1 LHVVAAALA
10 PRLGSVTRTFSED
23 ELVGQTG
30 VSRERIEW
38 MTDIGIL
45 KPNRPGAFG
54 FGDVFRVKLVGALL
68 NGGFTFSHVEWAVSE
83 GHLNLDRADE
93 YLAVEPG
100 PKSERTFAEFMST
113 TGPRASLLPAV
124 YAALGL
130 PSPDPSLPIYADEEE
145 RLLALLDGWRLARS
159 DETLIRAGRLIAEG
173 TRMATLGWA
182 DLIDEQVA
190 GPAAESVYR
199 GEIERFPDEVREAFI
214 TLRGL
219 QPRMMEWLIRRY
231 LEQRIVA
238 GIVEGLEELLA
249 SRGMGPPRPTIPPAV
264 IFVDLSGYTRLTEER
279 GDEVAVGFAA
289 TLQREA
295 ETVAASKGGRLVKL
309 LGDGAM
315 LHLPDAGRG
324 VEAALELVRALSVE
338 TEIFAHA
345 GVHAGPVIERDRD
358 LFGRTVNLASRIA
371 EAARPGDVLASQ
383 AVVDAVSNSALRF
396 EPVDGAELK
405 GIPGPVRLFRAT
417 TNREGHST

>member
-1 LHVVAAALA
+1 
-10 PRLGSVTRTFSED
+10 VTGIFSKD

-30 VSRERIEW
+30 VSCERIDW

-45 KPNRPGAFG
+45 KPDRRGIFR
-54 FGDVFRVKLVGALL
+54 FGDVFRVKLVDALL
-68 NGGFTFSHVEWAVSE
+68 NGGFTSRHVEWAVSE
-83 GHLNLDRADE
+83 GHLNLDLADE
-93 YLAVEPG
+93 YLPVEPRLR
-100 PKSERTFAEFMST
+100 SERTFAEFMST
-113 TGPRASLLPAV
+113 GGPRASLLPAV

-130 PSPDPSLPIYADEEE
+130 PGPDPSLPIYTDEEE
-145 RLLALLDGWRLARS
+145 RLLAFLDGWRLAHN
-159 DETLIRAGRLIAEG
+159 DETVVRAARLIAEG

-214 TLRGL
+214 RLRGL

-238 GIVEGLEELLA
+238 GIVEGLEQLLA
-249 SRGMGPPRPTIPPAV
+249 SRGMGPPRPTPPPAV
-264 IFVDLSGYTRLTEER
+264 IFVDLSNYTRLTEER

-295 ETVAASKGGRLVKL
+295 EAVAASNGGRLVKL

-315 LHLPDAGRG
+315 LHLPDARRG
-324 VEAALELVRALSVE
+324 VEAALGLVRALSVD
-338 TEIFAHA
+338 TGISAHA

-358 LFGRTVNLASRIA
+358 LFGRTVNIASRIA
-371 EAARPGDVLASQ
+371 EAARPGHVLASQ
-383 AVVDAVSNSALRF
+383 AVVNIVDNPDLRF
-396 EPVDGAELK
+396 EPVDGAQLK
-405 GIPGPVRLFRAT
+405 GIPGTVRLFRAT
-417 TNREGHST
+417 VNRDDRST